1 MNRDVAQ
8 AGNHRT
14 ATSKSIDAPMPYQV
28 PVALYVPN
36 ILCYLRIITA
46 FSGLWFK
53 DHQPFVALFI
63 WLTSAAL
70 DLLDGIIAR
79 TLNQTSNLGILLDV
93 CADNVLRTCLWMAA
107 MVQYPNQPLLLSIS
121 CLVVSTEWFTF
132 MSTQLHSAQRK
143 QEENFQT
150 INTNSHWKIERHHDP
165 WWVRAVFQSGF
176 RNPCGTWTI
185 YGLFAT
191 PLFLWMSAGNAVVIS
206 QYIPF
211 FRFWTFAAYSGRFYA
226 FVVECYFSVS
236 YLAHVVEGD
245 TVQRNEQQHQ
255 QRFKETNHS
264 K

>member
-1 MNRDVAQ
+1 
-8 AGNHRT
+8 
-14 ATSKSIDAPMPYQV
+14 MPYQV

-46 FSGLWFK
+46 FLGLWFK
-53 DHQPFVALFI
+53 DRQPVVALII

-93 CADNVLRTCLWMAA
+93 CADNVLRSCLWMAA

-121 CLVVSTEWFTF
+121 CLIVSTEWFTF
-132 MSTQLHSAQRK
+132 MSTQLHSMQREQQQQQQQRRPHEK
-143 QEENFQT
+143 EEEDDDRTMNT
-150 INTNSHWKIERHHDP
+150 IPHWKMERNHDP
-165 WWVRAVFQSGF
+165 WWVRAVFQGGF

-191 PLFLWMSAGNAVVIS
+191 PLLLWMSAGNAVAIS
-206 QYIPF
+206 QHIPF
-211 FRFWTFAAYSGRFYA
+211 FRLWTYAAYSGRLYA
-226 FVVECYFSVS
+226 FAVECYFSCS

-245 TVQRNEQQHQ
+245 TLQHQ
-255 QRFKETNHS
+255 QQQQRSKETNES
-264 K
+264 KSK